1 MSDPYLWYRDKD
13 TLPIG
18 GVRRYIIE
26 YTQAEAA
33 TTEIYLR
40 LKNIEKTTIRAVHL
54 LNGPFILYCHVV
66 PVNFDHKKPFSQKD
80 KEVHFNNQLKPG
92 QTFNVPLYLNDNSR
106 VKDNVYQWKLDILS
120 QIVITSETTVL
131 YDLMVG
137 ADLKELKRLN
147 HGSLRSLTGLSGG
160 QEDNYIPLNEVLN
173 PQLTINKITGEEL
186 WSRPP
191 DYNKPAHLVILT
203 HGIFSNLTG
212 DMLYCKETLEDNV
225 NDNLIIKGYNGNA
238 GKTEGGV
245 KKLGSKQG
253 KYLMKLIDN
262 LINEGIV
269 IDKISF
275 IGHSLGGLT
284 QLYSIKFIL
293 DADPLF
299 FQKRTIKPQNLVF
312 VASPLLGILNEISFL
327 ISWLL
332 DLGTLGK
339 TGRDLTLSRSKLRG
353 KPLLEELPDQLH
365 QFLKLCKNLIIY
377 ANIINDGIVP
387 LRTSALLYLDYVT
400 LDNVKD
406 LKKKK
411 EGQEE
416 NPVGQIPAQKQPD
429 KINTLEK
436 YKQFISLN
444 FSINDSSKKRVKLQK
459 KILHINAKGKDNL
472 QPDENVELG
481 QDEAEENDLDAENAG
496 EEYPD
501 LNIPPKASIIES
513 AINSII
519 CPIPNE
525 KYIVDPESRHPV
537 IFHDKSYKYTDI
549 PAEIEGT
556 PLFSKANK
564 QVKIA
569 RKYHDELNWRK
580 ILVRLPSDAHN
591 NIIVRRRFPN
601 GYGWGVIDHICEV
614 FNEPDE
620 EPDEAR
626 PGLVKIKSKM

>member
-1 MSDPYLWYRDKD
+1 MNDPYLWYRDKD
-13 TLPIG
+13 NLHIG
-18 GVRRYIIE
+18 GVRRYKIQ
-26 YTQAEAA
+26 YTKIDPER
-33 TTEIYLR
+33 TEIYLR
-40 LKNIEKTTIRAVHL
+40 LKNIEKSTIRAVHL

-66 PVNFDHKKPFSQKD
+66 PINYDHKRPFHQT
-80 KEVHFNNQLKPG
+80 EREINFNNQLKPG
-92 QTFNVPLYLNDNSR
+92 QTFNVNLYLNDNSK
-106 VKDNVYQWKLDILS
+106 VEGTDNVYQWEVDILS
-120 QIVITSETTVL
+120 QIVITNETTVL
-131 YDLMVG
+131 YDFMLG
-137 ADLKELKRLN
+137 DDLKKLKKLN
-147 HGSLRSLTGLSGG
+147 HGSLRGLTGLSGSST
-160 QEDNYIPLNEVLN
+160 NYTPLNKVSN
-173 PQLTINKITGEEL
+173 PQLSVEKITSNDL

-191 DYNKPAHLVILT
+191 DYDKPAHLVILT
-203 HGIFSNLTG
+203 HGIFSNLTA
-212 DMLYCKETLEDNV
+212 DMLYLKEALENNV
-225 NDNLIIKGYNGNA
+225 NDNLIVKGYNGNA

-245 KKLGSKQG
+245 KKLGTKQG
-253 KYLMKLIDN
+253 KYLMELIEN
-262 LINEGIV
+262 LIGQGIV

-293 DADPLF
+293 DNDPQF
-299 FQKRTIKPQNLVF
+299 FTSKNINPHNLVF

-339 TGRDLTLSRSKLRG
+339 TGRDLTLTRSKLRG

-365 QFLKLCKNLIIY
+365 VFLKLCKNLVIY

-406 LKKKK
+406 LKQKK
-411 EGQEE
+411 EEDGSA
-416 NPVGQIPAQKQPD
+416 VGEIPAQKQAE

-444 FSINDSSKKRVKLQK
+444 FSLNSDKKRVKMQK
-459 KILHINAKGKDNL
+459 KILNINAKGKDNL
-472 QPDENVELG
+472 QQPDENVELS
-481 QDEAEENDLDAENAG
+481 QEEAEYSDLDENAG
-496 EEYPD
+496 EEFPD
-501 LNIPPKASIIES
+501 LNIPPKASIVES

-525 KYIVDPESRHPV
+525 DFIVNPESRHPV
-537 IFHDKSYKYTDI
+537 IFHDKFYNHLDI
-549 PAEIEGT
+549 PPEVEQPNI
-556 PLFSKANK
+556 FNKAKK

-601 GYGWGVIDHICEV
+601 GYGWGVVDHICDV
-614 FNEPDE
+614 FNEPEQDNQ
-620 EPDEAR
+620 AR
-626 PGLVKIKSKM
+626 QSGLTKIKSKI